1 MPALKPASRPDHVL
15 VFLLAVVLGLAGCA
29 STPGDG
35 ENSQAIERKPVEPL
49 SPEQEVELA
58 RALNFVR
65 SQQYAGAI
73 DILQGLQAQRPAM
86 GRIDARIGWVLQ
98 QQGRQEEAE
107 AAYRRALEKAPGEP
121 MACNNLALI
130 RQKHGDFDQAKQFF
144 AAGLRA
150 HPDTPALHYN
160 LAVLAEL
167 YLLDLPLA
175 LKHYRRF
182 QALTDGREEQVAGWI
197 ADLERRVN

>member
-58 RALNFVR
+58 RALNLVR

-86 GRIDARIGWVLQ
+86 GLIDARIGWVLQ

-121 MACNNLALI
+121 MAANNLALI